1 MFTAL
6 RVSAAVLALTLC
18 ISPTNAQLNGEWVSG
33 NLSNN
38 CRSLGFEISG
48 NKIGEGL
55 KKRIQEA
62 AELKLRMLG
71 IWSDTLPDHPVRW
84 LQIEV
89 FFGPALFVRTVV
101 YRSTP
106 NTGNGAP
113 GIVIVWETFGII
125 SWPKSD
131 KDLSLDDVVSA
142 HLDSFSL
149 TYLKANPNCRR

>member
-6 RVSAAVLALTLC
+6 RASAAVLALTLC
-18 ISPTNAQLNGEWVSG
+18 TSPTNAQLNGEWAIG

-48 NKIGEGL
+48 KDLGERL

-71 IWSDTLPDHPVRW
+71 IWSDTMPNRPVRW
-84 LQIEV
+84 LDIEV
-89 FFGPALFVRTVV
+89 FYGSAIVVRTVV

-106 NTGNGAP
+106 NTGNGDP
-113 GIVIVWETFGII
+113 GFVIVWEQFGII
-125 SWPKSD
+125 PWPKSD
-131 KDLSLDDVVSA
+131 KDLSVDDVVSV

-149 TYLKANPNCRR
+149 AYLKANPNCRR